1 MHEIPAEA
9 VADAHRAPL
18 STNSPPIPNSRM
30 KTPEQLQAEKE
41 RPKHWGDTD
50 FGQSVGI
57 AIVAVALSA
66 SFSVFMWVISVIR

>member
-1 MHEIPAEA
+1 
-9 VADAHRAPL
+9 
-18 STNSPPIPNSRM
+18 M